1 MPRLM
6 LSETAV
12 YEIRMHGGVRGG
24 NREEPPYSIV
34 TDFSAIGGCVR
45 ADVGTSTAPINS
57 ANGSILRGIGR
68 SSSGRDNRGRFYDVA
83 HEPGRIPI
91 GLGGLR
97 HAIAVGAAN
106 HKRMVALC
114 R

>member
-1 MPRLM
+1 MAAEWQARQLLLIASDPGPGNIFP
-6 LSETAV
+6 LSGRST
-12 YEIRMHGGVRGG
+12 
-24 NREEPPYSIV
+24 V
-34 TDFSAIGGCVR
+34 TDFNAIGGCVR
-45 ADVGTSTAPINS
+45 ADVGTSTAPISS
-57 ANGSILRGIGR
+57 ASGSILRDIGP

-106 HKRMVALC
+106 HERMVALC